1 MELYRP
7 VTTSE
12 YKAIEAKSFA
22 GFPRSEK
29 GKQQMFTAL
38 LSESGATEIA
48 RRMKTAPGDGDVIY
62 LMRFMVDDA
71 YIRQFPIQNAESE
84 ERRAIWI
91 AADEIDILNQHII
104 GKISVVESFRSDPMH
119 SDTFFA

>member
-12 YKAIEAKSFA
+12 YNAIEAKMFA
-22 GFPRSEK
+22 GFSTEVR
-29 GKQQMFTAL
+29 GQQVFTAL
-38 LSESGATEIA
+38 LSESGASEIA
-48 RRMKTAPGDGDVIY
+48 RRMKTAPGDGDTVY

-71 YIRQFPIQNAESE
+71 YIRQFPIQNMESPERQAIWLSSE
-84 ERRAIWI
+84 EIG
-91 AADEIDILNQHII
+91 ILNQHII
-104 GKISVVESFRSDPMH
+104 GKISVVGTYCTDPLH